1 MAEVDNNWSAEFTA
15 YRLTVEVMK
24 TEAEIIKSARTD
36 QSAKMD
42 QPERQYL
49 LDTYAE
55 CLAAVQG
62 RRQIAKTFV
71 KAG

>member
-1 MAEVDNNWSAEFTA
+1 MAEVDNNWSAEYTA

-24 TEAEIIKSARTD
+24 NETDIIKGTKTD
-36 QSAKMD
+36 QS
-42 QPERQYL
+42 ERQYL

-62 RRQIAKTFV
+62 KRQIAKTFV
-71 KAG
+71 RAG

>member
-24 TEAEIIKSARTD
+24 TEAEIIKSAKTD
-36 QSAKMD
+36 QS
-42 QPERQYL
+42 ERQYL

-55 CLAAVQG
+55 CLATVQG
-62 RRQIAKTFV
+62 KRQIAKTFV
-71 KAG
+71 RAG

>member
-1 MAEVDNNWSAEFTA
+1 MAEVDNNWSAEYTA

-24 TEAEIIKSARTD
+24 NETDIIKDAKTD
-36 QSAKMD
+36 QS
-42 QPERQYL
+42 ERQYL

-62 RRQIAKTFV
+62 KRQIAKTFV
-71 KAG
+71 RAG

>member
-1 MAEVDNNWSAEFTA
+1 MAEIDNNWSAEFTA

-24 TEAEIIKSARTD
+24 NEAEIIKDAKLD
-36 QSAKMD
+36 QS
-42 QPERQYL
+42 ERQYL

-62 RRQIAKTFV
+62 KRQVAKNFV
-71 KAG
+71 RAG